1 MRETWYVMDDGS
13 AVDPNDVAPDKHG
26 ILRHGDG
33 RSVAVGPH
41 GLRSRSM
48 SETEMREARAS
59 AAAQK
64 PSGGSSGRALEAVP
78 TPRGYKT
85 RESKAT

>member
-13 AVDPNDVAPDKHG
+13 AVDPNDVAPDTAG
-26 ILRHGDG
+26 IMRHCDG

-48 SETEMREARAS
+48 SEAEMREARAN

-64 PSGGSSGRALEAVP
+64 PSGVRGRALEAEP
-78 TPRGYKT
+78 TSRGYKT
-85 RESKAT
+85 RETKAT